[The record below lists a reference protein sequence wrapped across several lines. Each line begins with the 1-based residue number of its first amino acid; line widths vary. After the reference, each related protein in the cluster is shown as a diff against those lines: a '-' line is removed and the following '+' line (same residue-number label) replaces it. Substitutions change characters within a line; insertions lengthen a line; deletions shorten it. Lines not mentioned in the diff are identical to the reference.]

1 METEKTFASLV
12 NSRTVR
18 LRWLALVVL
27 GGLHWIG
34 NHFMRFN
41 LGWLTALI
49 GVAAVS
55 QSIIAALASR
65 VNRAPAAGPRLLT
78 TLLYARIAIDLLLFL
93 VAIRVTGGI
102 ESPFL
107 FLLVAYLFVV
117 DLQAGPRVGLVAS
130 LSALAALGL
139 NAFLEFSRVLPHL
152 TVGLPFETDYSNP
165 LFIYLTLVFIA
176 VIVYLGLNNLRTVA
190 EQLRE
195 REASLSRTLTELAQ
209 RVGELVALREIGE
222 QLTASLNLS
231 QVLDTI
237 GKSALK
243 LIQAD
248 AVHIF
253 LYDSETD
260 QFEYGIA
267 IWADAPSHPEL
278 TSPHAQEL
286 THAVAKGKA
295 PLLIDN
301 VEGHPLFPLTAGLQW
316 NLKSIGSFPLKKSDR
331 VVGVMNVAFQI
342 PHAFTRA
349 EQNLVNALA
358 DQAALAIGNASL
370 YSQVERRAR
379 ELTALYETTRRVA
392 QFLPPAELLA
402 RALEAVVNV
411 IQASAGIVWLKNE
424 VDSELAIVAQQGLS
438 FLALENARAN
448 LPAFARRVF
457 QTNAPIV
464 LSKDDDAELKTFQA
478 FENVQ
483 TIAAVPLASKDRVI
497 GVLLVGHR
505 EAAKIGASDLTLV
518 GAVGQ
523 QLAVALENTR
533 LYAEAQ
539 RRAEELGSLRE
550 MGLALTSTLDLREQ
564 LRLLHAQVQ
573 RVIKPDTFFV
583 GLYDEAR
590 QEVKIEM
597 AVEEGWE
604 LRGPTLPM
612 DAPGLTTWIVQTR
625 KSLRVADIEKER
637 NHLPVR
643 PRHETRPARSWLGVP
658 MLIHDRVIG
667 VLSVQSFKPNA
678 FSASDER
685 FLLAVGQQAALALE
699 NARLFATAAQRARE
713 LELLNEISRAISASL
728 DLNDIFRKT
737 VRGLADA
744 FGYSHVTIYRWQD
757 DQLIRKAQI
766 GFEHSPAG
774 GSNTTLAERAA
785 KSGQVAFVRVMRE
798 TNPPKAGTGV
808 LKEIA
813 APIRRDAHVLGVL
826 AIQVYGESGLAE
838 EDAKI
843 ITAFADH
850 LGAAIANAE
859 LYQSVLERERLTQS
873 LQRIAHALASTSDLQ
888 KSLNR
893 LCQESLL
900 FFNVHSAYVWR
911 VEGEWLTGIAASG
924 GNQDAFRQVRIPLS
938 DSTLLAARI
947 IRERQPL
954 LLNHVP
960 NSELNINVRELFRI
974 QSVIGAPLL
983 IENTPVGALML
994 VDQHNPARFGAAD
1007 LERISLL
1014 ASQAAIA
1021 LANARWFEQIAR
1033 PTSTEKDLNPI

>member
-12 NSRTVR
+12 NPRTVR
-18 LRWLALVVL
+18 LRWLTLLVL
-27 GGLHWIG
+27 GGLHLIG

-41 LGWLTALI
+41 LGGLTALI

-55 QSIIAALASR
+55 QSLIAALASR
-65 VNRAPAAGPRLLT
+65 VNRAPATGPRLLT
-78 TLLYARIAIDLLLFL
+78 TLLYTRITIDLLLFL

-107 FLLVAYLFVV
+107 FLLVAYLFVI

-152 TVGLPFETDYSNP
+152 TIGLPLETEYSNP
-165 LFIYLTLVFIA
+165 LFIYVTLVFIA
-176 VIVYLGLNNLRTVA
+176 VIVYLGLNNLRAVA
-190 EQLRE
+190 EQLRG
-195 REASLSRTLTELAQ
+195 REASLSQTSAELAQ

-222 QLTASLNLS
+222 QLTASLNLN

-243 LIQAD
+243 LIHAD
-248 AVHIF
+248 DVHIF

-260 QFEYGIA
+260 RLEYGIA
-267 IWADAPSHPEL
+267 IWADEPNHREL
-278 TSPHAQEL
+278 TAPRAEGL
-286 THAVAKGKA
+286 THAVAKSKE
-295 PLLIDN
+295 PLLIDD
-301 VEGHPLFPLTAGLQW
+301 VAGHPLFPITAAPPW
-316 NLKSIGSFPLKKSDR
+316 NTKSIGSFPLKKSDR
-331 VVGVMNVAFQI
+331 VVGVMNVAFQAS
-342 PHAFTRA
+342 HVFTRD
-349 EQNLVNALA
+349 EQNLMNALA

-379 ELTALYETTRRVA
+379 ELTALYESTRRVA

-402 RALEAVVNV
+402 RALEAVLNV
-411 IQASAGIVWLKNE
+411 LEASIGIVWLKSE
-424 VDSELAIVAQQGLS
+424 VNSELSIVAQQGLS

-448 LPAFARRVF
+448 PPALARRVF
-457 QTNAPIV
+457 QTNTPIV
-464 LSKDDDAELKTFQA
+464 LSQDDDPEMKTFQT
-478 FENVQ
+478 FEDAQ
-483 TIAAVPLASKDRVI
+483 TIAAVPIASKDRVA

-505 EAAKIGASDLTLV
+505 EAARVGPSDLTLLS
-518 GAVGQ
+518 AIGQ

-533 LYAEAQ
+533 LYDEAN

-550 MGLALTSTLDLREQ
+550 IGLALTSTLDLHEQ
-564 LRLLHAQVQ
+564 LRLLHTQVQ
-573 RVIKPDTFFV
+573 RVIDPDTFFV

-604 LRGPTLPM
+604 LRGFTLRM
-612 DAPGLTTWIVQTR
+612 EAPGLTTWIVQTR
-625 KSLRVADIEKER
+625 KGLRVDDLEKER
-637 NHLPVR
+637 NQLPVR

-658 MLIHDRVIG
+658 MLIQDRVIG

-728 DLNDIFRKT
+728 DLTDIFGKT

-744 FGYSHVTIYRWQD
+744 FGYSHVSIYRCENE
-757 DQLIRKAQI
+757 QLVLKTKI
-766 GFEHSPAG
+766 GYEHSPAG
-774 GSNTTLAERAA
+774 ASNSALAERAA
-785 KSGQVAFVRVMRE
+785 KSGQVAFGRVTRE
-798 TNPPKAGTGV
+798 TNPPKAGAGV

-813 APIRRDAHVLGVL
+813 APIHRDAHVLGVL
-826 AIQVYGESGLAE
+826 AIQVYGESELAE
-838 EDAKI
+838 EDTKI

-859 LYQSVLERERLTQS
+859 LYQSVLERERLT
-873 LQRIAHALASTSDLQ
+873 RKDT
-888 KSLNR
+888 
-893 LCQESLL
+893 ES
-900 FFNVHSAYVWR
+900 H
-911 VEGEWLTGIAASG
+911 LTQG
-924 GNQDAFRQVRIPLS
+924 GD
-938 DSTLLAARI
+938 
-947 IRERQPL
+947 
-954 LLNHVP
+954 
-960 NSELNINVRELFRI
+960 
-974 QSVIGAPLL
+974 
-983 IENTPVGALML
+983 
-994 VDQHNPARFGAAD
+994 
-1007 LERISLL
+1007 
-1014 ASQAAIA
+1014 
-1021 LANARWFEQIAR
+1021 
-1033 PTSTEKDLNPI
+1033 